1 MDILIGENIRS
12 LRKKQGLTQ
21 EQLAEMLG
29 VTPGAVYKWEAKL
42 SIPDISIIVELADF
56 FDVSVDVL
64 LGYDIK
70 GKSRAEAL
78 DRIKN
83 YVLAHDKECLTESE
97 KALKKYPNHFDVV
110 IVAAD
115 CYRLFGFSENDSATL
130 RRGIELYNRAL
141 TLFSQNTDPE
151 ISEPLI
157 YRKIADSYIA
167 LEETERGI
175 EILKQH
181 NPLDVNSDLIG
192 RALSLNHRYDEA
204 IFYLS
209 KALLA
214 VAISTMQTVTG
225 YIDVYFDRS
234 EYSEAEAIISWCID
248 LLRGLHKDGKNSA
261 FDKALPML
269 LVCLAE
275 AKLKNGSKPGAR
287 AALSQA
293 AELAKAF
300 DAAPNY
306 DIDSIRFIKTEKPLA
321 AYDDVGE
328 TAAAGFEK
336 ALADI
341 GDPALAALW
350 KEMCK

>member
-78 DRIKN
+78 ARIKN
-83 YVLAHDKECLTESE
+83 YVLDHNKECFIESE
-97 KALKKYPNHFDVV
+97 KALKKYPNSFDVV

-115 CYRLFGFSENDSATL
+115 CYRLFGFSENDSAAL

-141 TLFSQNTDPE
+141 ALFSQNTDPE
-151 ISEPLI
+151 ISEALI
-157 YRKIADSYIA
+157 YRKIADSYIS
-167 LEETERGI
+167 LDETERGI

-181 NPLDVNSDLIG
+181 NPLDVNSNLIG
-192 RALSLNHRYDEA
+192 RALALNHKYDEA
-204 IFYLS
+204 IVYLS
-209 KALLA
+209 KALLS
-214 VAISTMQTVTG
+214 VAMSAIQTATG
-225 YIDVYFDRS
+225 YINIYFDRG
-234 EYSEAEAIISWCID
+234 EYTEAEAIINWYIE
-248 LLRGLHKDGKNSA
+248 LLRGLHRNGKNSA
-261 FDKALPML
+261 MDKVLPLL

-275 AKLKNGSKPGAR
+275 AKLKNGSEPGAR

-300 DAAPNY
+300 DAAPCY
-306 DIDSIRFIKTEKPLA
+306 DIDSIRFIKTEKPLS

-328 TAAAGFEK
+328 TAAAGIAN
-336 ALADI
+336 ALSDI
-341 GDPALAALW
+341 GDSDLSALW
-350 KEMCK
+350 KELDQ